1 MVEVSGRLKH
11 LTKPPITRAP
21 LLHTHRH
28 QVTQE
33 QVYHLRLHML
43 QVQGW
48 VPRLHRHQEVYRP
61 QQLGH
66 TQLLEVQVHVIWR
79 LVEAHPF
86 MPLASQVV
94 AWQRQLLQAQG
105 KELAILRPQLDT
117 SLQQHLQAMRLQVE
131 AG

>member
-1 MVEVSGRLKH
+1 
-11 LTKPPITRAP
+11 
-21 LLHTHRH
+21 
-28 QVTQE
+28 
-33 QVYHLRLHML
+33 ML